1 MIDVWICWIYLHLDF
16 AAIFRETNPPN
27 AIHQNLKVFLV
38 DGLHPTSSVTHSNS
52 PPIYQ
57 PTYQPHQPWE
67 ILRVFLYNQNCLEK
81 TWKVLGKKKT
91 NKIPASKASF
101 SSSMD
106 DDKLIPQMGWKWCGV
121 FMVVWKVQKWVSE
134 CSAFSSQTAFLDP
147 SNLKYC
153 LLKMRWLSDTAQNFT
168 PMYE

>member
-1 MIDVWICWIYLHLDF
+1 MIDVWICWVYLHLDF

-57 PTYQPHQPWE
+57 QTYQPHQPWE
-67 ILRVFLYNQNCLEK
+67 IPRVFLYNQNCLEK
-81 TWKVLGKKKT
+81 TWKFLGKKDQQNPSLQGILLIIHGWWQT
-91 NKIPASKASF
+91 NPTDGMKMMWVVYGCLKGSKMGFRMF
-101 SSSMD
+101 SLQQSNC
-106 DDKLIPQMGWKWCGV
+106 L
-121 FMVVWKVQKWVSE
+121 
-134 CSAFSSQTAFLDP
+134 LDP
-147 SNLKYC
+147 SSLKYC
-153 LLKMRWLSDTAQNFT
+153 LVKMRWLSDTAQNFT